1 MHAKV
6 LLAGLA
12 SLSQVSAVPSEPVA
26 RRAFEDYGIEV
37 LEWEIQAFESG
48 PMLTLNGTIEEV
60 NSQVLEINPD
70 FEFNEPSESELAA
83 LYDASAFEK
92 RTDFSG
98 SHYMCD
104 TRDWMP
110 CYLSRIKK
118 GIAHL
123 RGTSGRPKNG
133 PGPGNCGRVSCAGRS
148 AIWWCNDVSLPPF
161 HLPVFLDVLWM
172 LITGTA
178 PSQDRSTKELGA
190 FGSIADGA
198 QYIADRCQLESG
210 LKAKVAGQVF
220 HKTNWNVIVRYD
232 SDNCGWFDP

>member
-118 GIAHL
+118 GITHL

-148 AIWWCNDVSLPPF
+148 AIWWCND
-161 HLPVFLDVLWM
+161 
-172 LITGTA
+172 
-178 PSQDRSTKELGA
+178 DRSTKELGA